1 MPDANQTDRPA
12 VNLHIEAVAYR
23 SAAWR
28 ELWRQIFIAVAE
40 ELDRV
45 PDPSQSDES
54 EGGPTG
60 SGAAQ

>member
-1 MPDANQTDRPA
+1 MAEERSRKQPE
-12 VNLHIEAVAYR
+12 VSLHIEAVPYR

-45 PDPSQSDES
+45 PDPSQPHEF
-54 EGGPTG
+54 EGGRTG